1 MIRSKRRLGV
11 ALGLCLMAL
20 GLVGASPAHATMHW
34 NVGGAQLAA
43 STAVVGALDETGILH
58 TKIGGNAVLF
68 ECASGK
74 LVGVS
79 LELVGAVK
87 GGDIKFEG
95 CITKINGVTN
105 KACEPNDSGT
115 NPGVILTNP
124 LDGLIVLHEL
134 AGGAKDDIVLLES
147 LIKETVGGV
156 AGEPVFARIKMSAEC
171 PIGTNVPVIGP
182 HATLIDVTNGI
193 TNGSEILKEQL
204 THLFEVGPLTEL
216 WTLSLTE
223 EHKAT
228 ILGKSKVNL
237 VSDQNWSGTP
247 D

>member
-1 MIRSKRRLGV
+1 MIRSTRGLKV
-11 ALGLCLMAL
+11 TLGLCLLAL

-34 NVGGAQLAA
+34 NVAGAPLAVSKSLEA
-43 STAVVGALDETGILH
+43 ALDETGVLH

-68 ECASGK
+68 ECTSAR

-95 CITKINGVTN
+95 CITKVNGVTN

-124 LDGLIVLHEL
+124 IDGLIVLHEL
-134 AGGAKDDIVLLES
+134 ADKTLADIVLLES
-147 LIKETVGGV
+147 LVKETVGGV
-156 AGEPVFARIKMSAEC
+156 TEQVFARMKMGSEC
-171 PIGTNVPVIGP
+171 PIGTNIPIIGP
-182 HATLIDVTNGI
+182 HITLIDI
-193 TNGSEILKEQL
+193 TNGVADGKEILKELL
-204 THLFEVGPLTEL
+204 THLVEVGPLTEI
-216 WTLSLTE
+216 WALSLTE

-228 ILGKSKVNL
+228 ILGKAKINL